1 MAVAVAV
8 TLPTMVFSMASAIVF
23 ILIALP
29 TVLAEVLAFVF
40 MILEVTISM
49 TAPGSLPFNNDR
61 LPNIFATLN
70 ITLRRIVVLRTTV
83 VIFEELRAVQRS
95 PAIQVVL
102 IANPMLMLLM

>member
-1 MAVAVAV
+1 M
-8 TLPTMVFSMASAIVF
+8 
-23 ILIALP
+23 
-29 TVLAEVLAFVF
+29 LAEVLAFVF

-49 TAPGSLPFNNDR
+49 TAPVSLIFKEDR
-61 LPNIFATLN
+61 LPRILATIN
-70 ITLRRIVVLRTTV
+70 ITFRRIVVLRTTV